1 MTHHDI
7 MSELFELLKQQGVVI
22 REDAMGGGGG
32 GFCDIN
38 GKHVFFHDTDS
49 SSFDTAIKCA
59 YALKQSVPD
68 LETIYIKPAVRD
80 FIDKYMSAG

>member
-7 MSELFELLKQQGVVI
+7 MNELFELLKQQGVAI

-32 GFCDIN
+32 GFCDIG
-38 GKHVFFHDTDS
+38 GKRVFFHDTES

-59 YALKQSVPD
+59 SALKMYIPD

-80 FIDKYMSAG
+80 FIDKYTSAG

>member
-1 MTHHDI
+1 MN
-7 MSELFELLKQQGVVI
+7 ELFDLLRQQGVVI

-59 YALKQSVPD
+59 YALKQNVSD

-80 FIDKYMSAG
+80 FIDKYTSAG